1 TNTVDQL
8 ADFSSR
14 GPADTFDIIKPE
26 ITAPGVDI
34 LAVTAGTTISGFEQ
48 QVGLLSGTSMA
59 SPHHAGA
66 AALVRQ
72 ARPGWSVAE
81 VKSALMMTAKQ
92 EVLKEDGVTQADA
105 HAMGSGRIQVDQA
118 IRAGLV
124 LNETTANYRAANPA

>member
-1 TNTVDQL
+1 
-8 ADFSSR
+8 
-14 GPADTFDIIKPE
+14 
-26 ITAPGVDI
+26 PGVDI

-81 VKSALMMTAKQ
+81 IKSALMMTAKQ
-92 EVLKEDGVTQADA
+92 EVFREDGVTQADPFDT
-105 HAMGSGRIQVDQA
+105 GSGRIQVDQA
-118 IRAGLV
+118 VNAGLV
-124 LNETTANYRAANPA
+124 LNETTARYQAADPAAG